1 MKFKKVHTL
10 KLALKLEDS
19 QWSSNRLDVRGEG
32 IFFNN
37 RLNFN
42 GQDFADDITMVL

>member
-1 MKFKKVHTL
+1 MHCEYWYDYMKFKKVHTL

-37 RLNFN
+37 IKL
-42 GQDFADDITMVL
+42 